1 MRGTRRR
8 PARRSGWA
16 RGASSALRPVVGV
29 DVVVAAG
36 VKAEVVA
43 AVWASAPRAPAS
55 SPVQTRCGPPP
66 PRVSLSF
73 FSPPPKTPKAL
84 RKTRWKTRW
93 KTTMGAGVLM
103 WEGAPLL
110 CCSRL
115 PAAERASV
123 FCAQGTTP
131 PPPTPQ
137 RRCSS
142 SGRTQRERKRARKRP
157 FEGRRQV
164 KSRVLARPPRPA
176 CPPRPRCPPS
186 GPLRSTPPTTAAAA
200 AAAAPSP
207 YLLTCLV
214 LCPYPAPSRCGLG
227 RSTFATM
234 RRAPLGGASSSLLL
248 LAVLLLGAGAAHAA
262 VVAVERTLPA
272 RADVF
277 LIGGEPFALEAGATF
292 TVDITTTV
300 GAPAVDAC
308 VRPLAHAYT
317 HSCAHDA
324 CTLVHDARTRR
335 SPQPRAS
342 NTFST
347 TATNWYAR
355 DRARHRARR
364 QASLMR
370 ERRGR
375 GRFGK
380 TGNDGSIIWRRRR
393 RCGWSYNLLRSCI
406 VL

>member
-1 MRGTRRR
+1 MVRVRVLLLLLLLTALWSGQVRACRTWAVEANSVRGTRRR
-8 PARRSGWA
+8 PALRSGWA
-16 RGASSALRPVVGV
+16 RGASSALRSAVVV
-29 DVVVAAG
+29 VVVAAA

-43 AVWASAPRAPAS
+43 AVSASAPRAPAD
-55 SPVQTRCGPPP
+55 SPVRTRCGPPP
-66 PRVSLSF
+66 SRVSLSS
-73 FSPPPKTPKAL
+73 FSPPPPKTPKTKT
-84 RKTRWKTRW
+84 RPKTRWKTWR

-300 GAPAVDAC
+300 RAPAVDAC
-308 VRPLAHAYT
+308 VRPRSRMHTHTRVLTTHARWSMTHVRGAALNRALPVHSLPPRPTGMLATAHAK
-317 HSCAHDA
+317 
-324 CTLVHDARTRR
+324 
-335 SPQPRAS
+335 
-342 NTFST
+342 
-347 TATNWYAR
+347 
-355 DRARHRARR
+355 
-364 QASLMR
+364 
-370 ERRGR
+370 GR
-375 GRFGK
+375 VGK
-380 TGNDGSIIWRRRR
+380 RP
-393 RCGWSYNLLRSCI
+393 
-406 VL
+406 